1 LDYRHKTKDQTL
13 LPAQQY
19 IWLLNS
25 HTQMTAPVPQ
35 QHFKLALCTAS
46 LLCKRKISTA
56 MSSTCL

>member
-25 HTQMTAPVPQ
+25 PTQMTAPVPQ
-35 QHFKLALCTAS
+35 FKLSETAS

>member
-1 LDYRHKTKDQTL
+1 DQTL